1 MIFTKL
7 DSEFLQYL
15 IDKQVQGGH
24 GLPPLSQISTEL
36 GISVGKL
43 REQLEVARSLG
54 YVTVR
59 PRVGMQR
66 EPFSFSPAVFK
77 SVLFG
82 IGSGEASFEQ
92 FGQLRREVEASFWH
106 EAVVQL
112 TVEDKT
118 KLQEIVAC
126 AWAKLRGEPV
136 HVPNGEHCQLHL
148 TIFSRLNNPFVTGLL
163 EAYWDAYEA
172 SEWTRYARYEYWLEV
187 WQYHERIV
195 DALQAEEYERGRQ
208 LLIEHFSLLPSLMP
222 LPV

>member
-1 MIFTKL
+1 MILTKL
-7 DSEFLQYL
+7 ESEFLQYL
-15 IDKQVQGGH
+15 IDTQVQGGN

-54 YVTVR
+54 YVSVR
-59 PRVGMQR
+59 PRVGIQR
-66 EPFSFSPAVFK
+66 EPFSFSPAVIK

-82 IGSGEASFEQ
+82 IGSGAASFEQ
-92 FGQLRREVEASFWH
+92 FSQLRREVEASFWH

-112 TVEDKT
+112 KAEDKT
-118 KLQEIVAC
+118 RLQEIVAQ

-136 HVPNGEHCQLHL
+136 HVPNGEHRQLHL
-148 TIFSRLNNPFVTGLL
+148 TIFSRLDNPFVTGLL

-195 DALQAEEYERGRQ
+195 AALQAEAYEEGRQ